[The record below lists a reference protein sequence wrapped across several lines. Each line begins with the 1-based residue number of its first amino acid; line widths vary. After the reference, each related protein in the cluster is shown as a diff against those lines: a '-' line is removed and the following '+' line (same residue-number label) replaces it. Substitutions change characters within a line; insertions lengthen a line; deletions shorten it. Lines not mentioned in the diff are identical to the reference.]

1 MDVELVSDCVVWNLA
16 DCQLGFE
23 LLANGFLEQCTL
35 FFGVLVHATNTSR
48 TCVQKST
55 PVATNGLAVP

>member
-1 MDVELVSDCVVWNLA
+1 MDVELVSDCVVRYIA

-35 FFGVLVHATNTSR
+35 FFGVLVHTTHTSS